1 VLDRNPFGGGKY
13 GDGMTMTDSSTDLT
27 ADEHRL
33 SDLVDELL
41 ASFPP
46 KTTEPKVFLGEQFDR
61 GLAWV
66 HFPEGHGGLGLNPK
80 MQKLVNERV
89 YAAGAPNPMYR
100 NPIGH
105 GMTGPTVVAWGSDE
119 QKQRY
124 LRPLFTGEEIWC
136 QLFSE
141 PGSGSDFAGLS
152 STGVHDGDEWI
163 VNGQKVWTTLAHLS
177 KWGLLVVRTDPN
189 AVKHAGLTAFVVD
202 MEDPTVE
209 IRPLRQMTG
218 EAEFNEVFFSDT
230 RIPAAEM
237 LGSAGDGWRVSL
249 TTLMNERV
257 SIGGTIPTR
266 GSGTISALVQTWQQL
281 PDAAQNAAARDEVM
295 KLWSRAEVLR
305 LTNIRANQNRK
316 MGDPGPEGSIG
327 KMASADLNKDIYD
340 EVINLLGAD
349 GLLYGSYEMIRPE
362 TAMGSDTLQ
371 KAFLRSRANSIEGG
385 TTEVMKNILGERVLG
400 LPGDIR
406 VDRDKPWAEVPRS

>member
-1 VLDRNPFGGGKY
+1 MTVTERPTLT
-13 GDGMTMTDSSTDLT
+13 GD
-27 ADEHRL
+27 EQVV

-41 ASFPP
+41 AAFPP
-46 KTTEPKVFLGEQFDR
+46 ATTEPKDFLGEQFDR

-66 HFPEGHGGLGLNPK
+66 HFPEGAGGLGVSPRL
-80 MQKLVNERV
+80 QRLVNERV
-89 YAAGAPNPMYR
+89 SKAGAPNPMYR
-100 NPIGH
+100 NPIGY
-105 GMTGPTVVAWGSDE
+105 GMCAPTVVHWGSDE
-119 QKQRY
+119 QQRRY

-152 STGVHDGDEWI
+152 SSGVKDGDEWI

-177 KWGLLVVRTDPN
+177 KWGLLVVRTDPQ

-202 MEDPTVE
+202 MQDPTVE

-230 RIPAAEM
+230 RIPDSER
-237 LGSAGDGWRVSL
+237 LGGAGDGWRVSL

-257 SIGGTIPTR
+257 SIGGTIPAK
-266 GSGTISALVQTWQQL
+266 GSGTIAALVDAWRKA
-281 PDAAQNAAARDEVM
+281 PSDRKDAATRDEVM
-295 KLWSRAEVLR
+295 RLWARAEVLR
-305 LTNIRANQNRK
+305 LTNIRASQLRK
-316 MGDPGPEGSIG
+316 IGDPGPEGSIA
-327 KMASADLNKDIYD
+327 KMASADLNKDVY
-340 EVINLLGAD
+340 EKVIDLLGAD
-349 GLLYGSYEMIRPE
+349 GMLYGSYEMIRPE
-362 TAMGSDTLQ
+362 TAMGSDTVQ

-400 LPGDIR
+400 LPGDVR
-406 VDRDKPWAEVPRS
+406 VDRDVPWSEVPRN

>member
-1 VLDRNPFGGGKY
+1 
-13 GDGMTMTDSSTDLT
+13 MTVTDTVLT
-27 ADEHRL
+27 ADEQRV
-33 SDLVDELL
+33 SELVDQLL
-41 ASFPP
+41 AEFPP
-46 KTTEPKVFLGEQFDR
+46 KQVSPTEFLGAQFDK

-80 MQKLVNERV
+80 LQKLINERV

-105 GMTGPTVVAWGSDE
+105 GMCGPTVVVWGSDE

-124 LRPLFTGEEIWC
+124 LRPLFTGEEVWC

-152 STGVHDGDEWI
+152 SKGVRDGDEWV

-177 KWGLLVVRTDPN
+177 RWGLLVVRTDPD

-202 MEDPTVE
+202 MQAPGVE
-209 IRPLRQMTG
+209 VRPLRQMTG
-218 EAEFNEVFFSDT
+218 EAEFNEVYFTDT
-230 RIPAAEM
+230 RIPNSEM
-237 LGSAGDGWRVSL
+237 LGNPGDGWRVSL

-257 SIGGTIPTR
+257 SIGGSIPQK
-266 GSGTISALVQTWQQL
+266 GSGTIAALTKVWSEL
-281 PDAAQNAAARDEVM
+281 PEERKDAAGLDEVM
-295 KLWSRAEVLR
+295 QLWTRAEVLR
-305 LTNIRANQNRK
+305 LTNIRANQMRK

-327 KMASADLNKDIYD
+327 KMASANLNKDIYAKVMD
-340 EVINLLGAD
+340 LLGAE
-349 GLLYGSYEMIRPE
+349 GMLYGSYEMVRPE
-362 TAMGSDTLQ
+362 TAMGFDTFQ

-400 LPGDIR
+400 LPGDVR
-406 VDRDKPWAEVPRS
+406 VDRDVPWSQVPRN